1 MCGIVGIL
9 GKKEVV
15 SQIYEALLVIQ
26 HRGQDAAGMVTYS
39 DKFHIKKG
47 EGLVRDVFQ
56 EADFN
61 YLKGNIGIGHVR
73 YPTLGEMGIENAQ
86 PFISNT
92 PYGIALA
99 FNGNI
104 INFESLKNRLEKD
117 ERRITI
123 STSDAEL
130 LLNLLS
136 VEMENKPVFSPS
148 FLFES
153 IGELFKKVKGSYSVV
168 ALIKDKGI
176 LAFRDPYGIKPLI
189 FGRKNNSFCVVSESV
204 ALESL
209 GYKIERDVHPGE
221 AIFFST
227 AGKLYTK
234 KITEEKRY
242 PCIFEYVYFAR
253 PDSTI
258 DGISVYEARL
268 RLGKNL
274 AKEIEKKRINI
285 DIVVPIP
292 DTSRPVAVSLA
303 EELKVKD
310 REGLIR
316 NRYVGRTFI
325 MPHQKKREELIRI
338 KLSPVKEIIK
348 GKKVLLVDDSI
359 VRGTTSKKIVQ
370 LIKNAGAKEVHF
382 ASSSPPL
389 RFPCYYGID
398 MQRKGE
404 FITYNRTV
412 ENIRKMIG
420 VDSLTYQTLE
430 GLIEAVSNKKIS
442 NFCTACFTGKYPIQ
456 ATEDEI
462 RQIER
467 DRGIQRLDCQKDK

>member
-9 GKKEVV
+9 GKKEVA
-15 SQIYEALLVIQ
+15 SQIYEALLIIQ
-26 HRGQDAAGMVTYS
+26 HRGQDAAGIVTYS

-56 EADFN
+56 QEDFN

-73 YPTLGEMGIENAQ
+73 YPTLGEMGTENAQ

-92 PYGIALA
+92 PYGIAFA

-104 INFESLKNRLEKD
+104 INFNSLKDKLEKD
-117 ERRITI
+117 KRRIII

-136 VEMENKPVFSPS
+136 EEIENKPAFSPR
-148 FLFES
+148 FLFEA
-153 IGELFKKVKGSYSVV
+153 IAELFKKVKGSYSAV
-168 ALIKDKGI
+168 AMIKDKGL

-189 FGRKNNSFCVVSESV
+189 FGKKNNSFCTVSESV
-204 ALESL
+204 ALETL
-209 GYKIERDVHPGE
+209 GYKIERDVEPGE
-221 AIFFST
+221 AVFFST
-227 AGKLYTK
+227 EGKLYTR
-234 KITEEKRY
+234 KIAEEKHC

-292 DTSRPVAVSLA
+292 DTSRPVAISLS

-316 NRYVGRTFI
+316 NRYIGRTFI
-325 MPHQKKREELIRI
+325 MPYQKKREELIRI

-370 LIKNAGAKEVHF
+370 LIKDAGAKEVHF

-389 RFPCYYGID
+389 KFPCYYGID
-398 MQRKGE
+398 MQTRGE
-404 FITYNRTV
+404 FITYKKTV

-420 VDSLTYQTLE
+420 VDSLTYQSVE
-430 GLIEAVSNKKIS
+430 GLIEAVSNKKIN
-442 NFCTACFTGKYPIQ
+442 NFCTACFTGEYPME
-456 ATEDEI
+456 ANEDEI
-462 RQIER
+462 RQIEAN
-467 DRGIQRLDCQKDK
+467 RGCKN